1 MAGGRRHISLGF
13 TDEPYPEGTHIC
25 YFYGSDDER
34 RQVLPLFV
42 RHGLAGRESVDY
54 VADVPAR
61 KDLPRALARLDI
73 PLDDSHFPGH
83 LEALPVTQG
92 YFPDGYFSPD
102 SMLARLRRMYEERKL
117 AGYAGSRMAGEM
129 TWVLRGVPGADR
141 VIECEGRVNQLL
153 EEIPLTVMC
162 QYDTR
167 KFDGAMLFDVLSVHP
182 VMIVRGHV
190 LRNPFYVAPGQVGPA
205 RAAPAGK
212 HAPREPSAAVL
223 GRLLVIHQAIDA
235 LADEECIAAFTQ
247 RALHAIP
254 GVQLAYVHLHGHTR
268 PPDPAIERLLE
279 QCERE
284 IGRAPSRNVVRTADR
299 TQVHC
304 FSIETPVH
312 KFGIL
317 LVVAAD
323 EALLRPYAPFLG
335 NTANTISRV
344 LEARRYET
352 RLATANEELRRERD
366 DLEIRVGERT
376 RELAFHAT
384 HDQLTGLANRALL
397 LDRLQQAIA
406 SGQRLARM
414 VAVVYLDLDSFK
426 FVNTGLG
433 SGSGDQF
440 LQETARRLAGL
451 VRDDDTVARIGSDEF
466 VILLNGLENAASSVA
481 RLNALRAAV
490 REPVELDGKNVVVNC
505 SLGVCFYPPDGDT
518 PEILLRRANAAMHRA
533 KESGKDNIQFY
544 AAGRD
549 AVVTERMDLETE
561 LRQAI
566 AGDSLVLLY
575 QPKLDLDSGKVVGAE
590 ALVRWKHPVKGMIP
604 PARFIPL
611 AEESTLIVA
620 LGERVL
626 IEACRQARTWQDAGL
641 AGACV
646 SVNLAPRQFHVGDIV
661 ATVAKALRTTGLEPA
676 RLELEITESSI
687 MHAVEHMTEL
697 MHRLKQLGVSLSI
710 DDFGT
715 GHSSLSALRN
725 FPLDK
730 LKIDRAFVHE
740 IETDPSAAAVAL
752 AVISIGKSLHMR
764 VIAEGV
770 ETAGQAR
777 FLKEHECDEIQGFL
791 VAPALPADR
800 LKPMLGKP
808 GPSGWNAALAPA

>member
-1 MAGGRRHISLGF
+1 MAAGRRHISLGF

-25 YFYGSDDER
+25 YLYGSDEER
-34 RQVLPLFV
+34 RQVLPLFI
-42 RHGLAGRESVDY
+42 RQGLAERESVDY

-61 KDLPRALARLDI
+61 KDLPRALAKLDI
-73 PLDDSHFPGH
+73 PVDDSRFPGH

-92 YFPDGYFSPD
+92 YFPDGYFAPD
-102 SMLARLRRMYEERKL
+102 SMLARLRHMYEQRKQ

-129 TWVLRGVPGADR
+129 TWALRGVPGADR
-141 VIECEGRVNQLL
+141 VIECEGRINQLL

-190 LRNPFYVAPGQVGPA
+190 LRNPFYVPPEQVGPA
-205 RAAPAGK
+205 RAARPGK
-212 HAPREPSAAVL
+212 HDTREASAAVL
-223 GRLLVIHQAIDA
+223 GRLLVMQQAIDA
-235 LADEECIAAFTQ
+235 LADEQCIAAFTE
-247 RALHAIP
+247 RALLAMP
-254 GVQLAYVHLHGHTR
+254 GVRQAYVHLHGHTH
-268 PPDPAIERLLE
+268 PPDQAVEQLLA

-284 IGRAPSRNVVRTADR
+284 VGHARPRKVFKTADR
-299 TQVHC
+299 THVHC
-304 FSIETPVH
+304 FSIETPTR

-317 LVVAAD
+317 LVVAVD
-323 EALLRPYAPFLG
+323 DALLRPYVPFLG

-344 LEARRYET
+344 LEARLYEA
-352 RLATANEELRRERD
+352 RLAKANEELRRERD

-397 LDRLQQAIA
+397 IDRLQQAIA
-406 SGQRLARM
+406 TGQRLARM
-414 VAVVYLDLDSFK
+414 VAVVYIDLDSFK

-433 SGSGDQF
+433 SACGDQF
-440 LQETARRLAGL
+440 LQETARRLAAL

-466 VILLNGLENAASSVA
+466 VILLNGLENAARSVA
-481 RLNALRAAV
+481 RLNALLAVV
-490 REPVELDGKNVVVNC
+490 REPVVLDGKDVVVHC
-505 SLGVCFYPPDGDT
+505 SVGVCFYPPDGDT

-566 AGDSLVLLY
+566 AADSLVLQY
-575 QPKLDLDSGKVVGAE
+575 QPKLDLDSGKLVGAE
-590 ALVRWKHPVKGMIP
+590 ALVRWMHPTKGMILP
-604 PARFIPL
+604 SRFIPL

-626 IEACRQARTWQDAGL
+626 VQACRQAKLWQDAGL
-641 AGACV
+641 EGACV
-646 SVNLAPRQFHVGDIV
+646 SVNLAPRQFRVGDIV
-661 ATVAKALRTTGLEPA
+661 DTVARALQTTGLDPG

-687 MHAVEHMTEL
+687 MHAVDHMTTV
-697 MHRLKQLGVSLSI
+697 MHRLKQLGVSISI

-730 LKIDRAFVHE
+730 LKVDRAFVHE
-740 IETDPSAAAVAL
+740 IETEPNAAAVAL
-752 AVISIGKSLHMR
+752 AVISIAKSLHMR

-770 ETAGQAR
+770 ETAGQAD
-777 FLKEHECDEIQGFL
+777 FLKQHQCDEIQGFL
-791 VAPALPADR
+791 IAPPLPADR
-800 LKPMLGKP
+800 LQAMLGMP
-808 GPSGWNAALAPA
+808 GPFGWQAPSVPA